1 MQCGTKW
8 KGFIQFLALRPLESQ
23 ITPIRRITRIR
34 LICVIRFIRV
44 IRDTISHLL
53 KSGIEFCGSIGQII
67 QFPVSNWKFT
77 HVSIRVNA
85 RFL

>member
-8 KGFIQFLALRPLESQ
+8 KGFTQFLALRPLESQ

-34 LICVIRFIRV
+34 LIGVIRFIRV

-53 KSGIEFCGSIGQII
+53 KSGIEFCGSIVKII
-67 QFPVSNWKFT
+67 SEKLAFFCGNRVFLFT
-77 HVSIRVNA
+77 QEENK
-85 RFL
+85 